1 MALDNLTPDK
11 YQQIII
17 NMSADRTAIV
27 KGIAGSG
34 KSLTLLKKAKQ
45 VSTFTSSYAIIVYTK
60 SLKQFFVDE
69 LAEIGQTKGHVYY
82 FEEWQSSPKPNFKY
96 MFIDEC
102 QDFNS
107 DEINDFCQ
115 HGTYCWFFGDSFQ
128 SIMEFPKHSVQSVE
142 DTAKQLG
149 VHPQNLCINWR
160 LTIENAKV
168 GEHIR
173 PESRLSFAC
182 IKHGPKPRLV
192 KSNVQLDKIIEYI
205 SNGNLTDV
213 GILVYYND
221 QVRQIRDYFQSRGI
235 PVQWK
240 AKDDMEIDFK
250 STSPKIITWHCAKGL
265 QFNDVFIP
273 CCGLDEYKQYVQWSH
288 EPMTE
293 KKSALLTDVGILV
306 YYNDQ
311 VRQIR
316 DYFQSRGIPVQWKA
330 KDDMEIDFKST
341 SPKIIT
347 WHCAKGLQFNDVF
360 IPCCGLDEYKQY
372 VQWSHEPMTEKKSAL
387 YVATTR
393 PLENLYLLYT
403 NNLAPLLP
411 NPNSPVYSGN
421 AGTNSGPF

>member
-1 MALDNLTPDK
+1 
-11 YQQIII
+11 
-17 NMSADRTAIV
+17 
-27 KGIAGSG
+27 
-34 KSLTLLKKAKQ
+34 
-45 VSTFTSSYAIIVYTK
+45 
-60 SLKQFFVDE
+60 
-69 LAEIGQTKGHVYY
+69 
-82 FEEWQSSPKPNFKY
+82 

-128 SIMEFPKHSVQSVE
+128 SIMEFPTHPVQSVE

-160 LTIENAKV
+160 LTFENAKV

-182 IKHGPKPRLV
+182 IKHGSKPRLV
-192 KSNVQLDKIIEYI
+192 KSNAQLDKIIEYI

-213 GILVYYND
+213 GILAYYND
-221 QVRQIRDYFQSRGI
+221 QVTQIRDYFQSRGI

-240 AKDDMEIDFK
+240 
-250 STSPKIITWHCAKGL
+250 T
-265 QFNDVFIP
+265 
-273 CCGLDEYKQYVQWSH
+273 
-288 EPMTE
+288 
-293 KKSALLTDVGILV
+293 
-306 YYNDQ
+306 
-311 VRQIR
+311 
-316 DYFQSRGIPVQWKA
+316 

-411 NPNSPVYSGN
+411 NSNSPVYSGN
-421 AGTNSGPF
+421 AGTDSSPF

>member
-69 LAEIGQTKGHVYY
+69 LAEIGQPKGHVYY
-82 FEEWQSSPKPNFKY
+82 FAEWQRSSKPKFNY

-128 SIMEFPKHSVQSVE
+128 SIMEFPNHPIQSVE

-149 VHPQNLCINWR
+149 VHPQDLCINWR

-168 GEHIR
+168 GEYIR

-182 IKHGPKPRLV
+182 VKHGPKPRLL
-192 KSNVQLDKIIEYI
+192 KSNAQLDKIIEYI

-213 GILVYYND
+213 GILVYYTD
-221 QVRQIRDYFQSRGI
+221 QVKQIRDYFLSKVFLFNG
-235 PVQWK
+235 K
-240 AKDDMEIDFK
+240 
-250 STSPKIITWHCAKGL
+250 PKMKWR
-265 QFNDVFIP
+265 
-273 CCGLDEYKQYVQWSH
+273 
-288 EPMTE
+288 
-293 KKSALLTDVGILV
+293 LTLSQ
-306 YYNDQ
+306 Q
-311 VRQIR
+311 V
-316 DYFQSRGIPVQWKA
+316 
-330 KDDMEIDFKST
+330 
-341 SPKIIT
+341 PK
-347 WHCAKGLQFNDVF
+347 
-360 IPCCGLDEYKQY
+360 
-372 VQWSHEPMTEKKSAL
+372 
-387 YVATTR
+387 
-393 PLENLYLLYT
+393 
-403 NNLAPLLP
+403 
-411 NPNSPVYSGN
+411 
-421 AGTNSGPF
+421 

>member
-45 VSTFTSSYAIIVYTK
+45 VSTLTSSYAIIVYTK

-69 LAEIGQTKGHVYY
+69 LAEIGQTEGHVFY
-82 FEEWQSSPKPNFKY
+82 FEEWKNSSKPNVKY

-107 DEINDFCQ
+107 GDINDFLQ

-128 SIMEFPKHSVQSVE
+128 SIMAFPNHPVQSVE
-142 DTAKQLG
+142 DTANQLG
-149 VHPQNLCINWR
+149 VHPQDLCINWR

-168 GEHIR
+168 GEYIR
-173 PESRLSFAC
+173 PKSRLSFAC
-182 IKHGPKPRLV
+182 IKHGTKPRLI
-192 KSNVQLDKIIEYI
+192 KSDTQLDQIIEYI
-205 SNGNLTDV
+205 SNGSLTDV

-221 QVRQIRDYFQSRGI
+221 QVTKIRDYFLSKGI

-240 AKDDMEIDFK
+240 TKDTMEIDFK

-273 CCGLDEYKQYVQWSH
+273 YCGLNEFKQFVQWTH
-288 EPMTE
+288 EPM
-293 KKSALLTDVGILV
+293 I
-306 YYNDQ
+306 
-311 VRQIR
+311 
-316 DYFQSRGIPVQWKA
+316 
-330 KDDMEIDFKST
+330 
-341 SPKIIT
+341 
-347 WHCAKGLQFNDVF
+347 
-360 IPCCGLDEYKQY
+360 
-372 VQWSHEPMTEKKSAL
+372 EKKSAL

-393 PLENLYLLYT
+393 PLENLYLLYS

-411 NPNSPVYSGN
+411 NPNSTVYAGN
-421 AGTNSGPF
+421 ASQGSGPF

>member
-1 MALDNLTPDK
+1 MALDNLIPDK
-11 YQQIII
+11 FQQIII

-27 KGIAGSG
+27 KGVAGPG

-69 LAEIGQTKGHVYY
+69 LAEIGQTEGHVYY
-82 FEEWQSSPKPNFKY
+82 FREWQNSSKPNFKY

-102 QDFNS
+102 QDFCS
-107 DEINDFCQ
+107 DDINDFLQ
-115 HGTYCWFFGDSFQ
+115 HGTYCWFFGDTFQ
-128 SIMEFPKHSVQSVE
+128 SIMEFPDHPVQTVE

-149 VHPQNLCINWR
+149 VHPQDLCINWR
-160 LTIENAKV
+160 LTIENAMV
-168 GEHIR
+168 GEHIK

-182 IKHGPKPRLV
+182 IKNGPKPRLL
-192 KSNVQLDKIIEYI
+192 KSNAQLDKIIEYI

-213 GILVYYND
+213 GVLVYYNG
-221 QVRQIRDYFQSRGI
+221 QVERIRDYFLSKNI

-240 AKDDMEIDFK
+240 TKD
-250 STSPKIITWHCAKGL
+250 T
-265 QFNDVFIP
+265 
-273 CCGLDEYKQYVQWSH
+273 
-288 EPMTE
+288 
-293 KKSALLTDVGILV
+293 
-306 YYNDQ
+306 
-311 VRQIR
+311 
-316 DYFQSRGIPVQWKA
+316 
-330 KDDMEIDFKST
+330 MEIDFKST

-393 PLENLYLLYT
+393 PLENLYLLYS

-411 NPNSPVYSGN
+411 NPNSTVYS
-421 AGTNSGPF
+421 ADQGTSYGPF